1 MAQPVTP
8 QDHIA
13 AAAQRVR
20 DQQTAAKELAL
31 KLAAQRAGVV
41 QAANVEP
48 STAAGG

>member
-31 KLAAQRAGVV
+31 KDRKSTRLNSSHRLLADAVV
-41 QAANVEP
+41 CV
-48 STAAGG
+48 